1 MRYFLLTVAAI
12 AVTSIALAATIK
24 DFRGWSDGRVVTIE
38 WYADD
43 EAGCSG
49 YVVMRRAGINGS
61 FTTVTR
67 DPMNLEEDKHYIFT
81 DETAFRTSDS
91 FYQYRIVPVGKAE
104 TYDVSVTHSTSG
116 VRRTWGSIKAMF
128 R

>member
-1 MRYFLLTVAAI
+1 MRYLLLAVAAV
-12 AVTSIALAATIK
+12 ALTTIALAATIK
-24 DFRGWSDGRVVTIE
+24 DIRGWSDGRVVTIE

-43 EAGCSG
+43 ETGCRG
-49 YVVMRRAGINGS
+49 YIVMRRSGINGS
-61 FTTVTR
+61 FTTVTQNPIGL
-67 DPMNLEEDKHYIFT
+67 DEDKHYVFT
-81 DETAFRTSDS
+81 DETAFRTSDN

>member
-1 MRYFLLTVAAI
+1 MRYLLLVLAAV

-24 DFRGWSDGRVVTIE
+24 DVRGWSDGRVVTIE

-43 EAGCSG
+43 ESGCSG
-49 YVVMRRAGINGS
+49 YVIMRRAGINGS
-61 FTTVTR
+61 FTTITSS
-67 DPMNLEEDKHYIFT
+67 PMKLEDDKHYVFI
-81 DETAFRTSDS
+81 DETAFRTTDN

-104 TYDVSVTHSTSG
+104 SYDVSVTHSTSG